1 MAKSNTANNATG
13 FIPAV
18 KTLSKS
24 IREYKRPSILAPI
37 FVAIEVVLECLIPY
51 VMTLLLGAIEYVTS
65 LSNTPLENP
74 NPISVKIVKAIF
86 GDGTPV
92 LLTTILY
99 FGLALLLLAFLS
111 LLCGALSG
119 RCCAVASSGFAKN
132 LRKDMFHKIQD
143 YSFSNIDKFS
153 SSSLIT
159 RLTTDVMHV
168 EMSYMM
174 IIRTAVRS
182 PFMLIFSM
190 VMAFTINSRMALIF
204 LCTTPILATGLILI
218 MTKAVPFF
226 HRIFKKYDKMNE
238 SVEENISGMRVV
250 KSYVR
255 EDFEKEKFEKASD
268 NVKSD
273 FIKAE
278 RIIALNGPLMNFCV
292 YAGLIAIYVVGSF
305 TIINSNQQLLKMTE
319 LQSFMTYSFQ
329 MLMSLMMLSMIM
341 VQIIMSTASIKRISE
356 VINEKPS
363 ITSPQNAITEVKDGS
378 IEFDDVCFKY
388 SEKAERYALSD
399 INLKIESGQ
408 TIGIIGSTGS
418 SKTSLVQ
425 LIPRLYDANQGQ
437 VKVAGINVKDYDL
450 ETLRNAVA
458 MVLQKN
464 VLFSGTVRDNMRWGN
479 KQASDQEIQHALNLA
494 QIGNM
499 ELDKYIEQGGVNC
512 SGGQKQRLCIA
523 RALLKKPKILILDD
537 STSAVDTKTDALIRK
552 AFKEYIPET
561 TKIIIAQRIAS
572 VQDAD
577 KIIIMDGGKIS
588 AFGTHSELMKNNEIY
603 QELYLSQNKGGNDNG

>member
-65 LSNTPLENP
+65 LSSTPLDNP

-86 GDGTPV
+86 GNGTPV